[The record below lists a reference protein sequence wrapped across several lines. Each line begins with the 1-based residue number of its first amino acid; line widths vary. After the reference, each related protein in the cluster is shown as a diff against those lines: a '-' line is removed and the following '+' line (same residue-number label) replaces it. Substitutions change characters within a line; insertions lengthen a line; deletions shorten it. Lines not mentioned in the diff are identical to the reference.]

1 MTCCGGAKGGIN
13 FFVFLLA
20 ISACFLPLS
29 VLSETSGMEMAV
41 RIGSEFKISLA
52 SNPTT
57 GYKWETKFD
66 EKLVKLKSDTLN
78 RTSDARIGQGGTQAF
93 TFLPV
98 KAGQTTIEFLYKRS
112 WEKAPANKKQYTIII
127 KP

>member
-1 MTCCGGAKGGIN
+1 MTCCGGANGRLN

-29 VLSETSGMEMAV
+29 VLCETSGLEMAV
-41 RIGSEFKISLA
+41 RIGSEFKISLE

-66 EKLVKLKSDTLN
+66 EKLVKLKSDTFN
-78 RTSDARIGQGGTQAF
+78 RPSDARIGQGGTQAF

-112 WEKAPANKKQYTIII
+112 WEKEPANKKHYTIII
-127 KP
+127 RP